1 MMAAGIHQA
10 GNKTIMNMPLNRMLP
25 LILLLIICRSASA
38 EDVFW
43 VLGSFVDE
51 NTARVEGNRISNEAG
66 VEVLL
71 FESIVNAKVQ
81 YRLLTGAL
89 VAPGGQAD
97 LRQQLLKVGVSD
109 SWILR
114 FDDGTPYMETVF
126 SDLGAGDALS
136 PTELA
141 EIDAM
146 LRDFDDEYAQGAGTW
161 VMDMAMSTEDVGAK
175 LGGTTAVGIAGNYVV
190 IGSYEIAENANDYA
204 SKLSNSLPEI
214 LAHELT
220 VRRNEVAGET
230 YYRVMVGPVLPSE
243 GTDLMEVLSEWGASD
258 AWLLS
263 GLMVPVVNSLKS
275 TNQDIRQDARQ
286 DTRQDISQPQRGF
299 RIPSQSGRQT
309 SAIPVKNDPA
319 RIDFNPVRLRKN
331 PPNFPDPRNKH

>member
-1 MMAAGIHQA
+1 
-10 GNKTIMNMPLNRMLP
+10 MPLNRMLP

-161 VMDMAMSTEDVGAK
+161 VMDMAMSTEDVGAN

-190 IGSYEIAENANDYA
+190 VGSYEIAKNANDYV

-220 VRRNEVAGET
+220 VRRA
-230 YYRVMVGPVLPSE
+230 
-243 GTDLMEVLSEWGASD
+243 
-258 AWLLS
+258 
-263 GLMVPVVNSLKS
+263 K
-275 TNQDIRQDARQ
+275 
-286 DTRQDISQPQRGF
+286 
-299 RIPSQSGRQT
+299 
-309 SAIPVKNDPA
+309 
-319 RIDFNPVRLRKN
+319 
-331 PPNFPDPRNKH
+331 

>member
-1 MMAAGIHQA
+1 MMAAGIHQS

-25 LILLLIICRSASA
+25 LILLLIICRLASA

-81 YRLLTGAL
+81 YKLLTGTL
-89 VAPGGQAD
+89 VAPGDQAD

-161 VMDMAMSTEDVGAK
+161 VRDMAMSTEDVGD
-175 LGGTTAVGIAGNYVV
+175 N
-190 IGSYEIAENANDYA
+190 IG
-204 SKLSNSLPEI
+204 LS
-214 LAHELT
+214 
-220 VRRNEVAGET
+220 
-230 YYRVMVGPVLPSE
+230 
-243 GTDLMEVLSEWGASD
+243 
-258 AWLLS
+258 
-263 GLMVPVVNSLKS
+263 S
-275 TNQDIRQDARQ
+275 TKIGRFLRQIR
-286 DTRQDISQPQRGF
+286 
-299 RIPSQSGRQT
+299 
-309 SAIPVKNDPA
+309 
-319 RIDFNPVRLRKN
+319 L
-331 PPNFPDPRNKH
+331 

>member
-1 MMAAGIHQA
+1 MMAAGIHQS

-81 YRLLTGAL
+81 YKLLTGTL
-89 VAPGGQAD
+89 VAPGDQAD

-136 PTELA
+136 PSELA

-161 VMDMAMSTEDVGAK
+161 VMDMGMSTEDVGAN
-175 LGGTTAVGIAGNYVV
+175 LGGTLQLV
-190 IGSYEIAENANDYA
+190 I
-204 SKLSNSLPEI
+204 
-214 LAHELT
+214 
-220 VRRNEVAGET
+220 
-230 YYRVMVGPVLPSE
+230 
-243 GTDLMEVLSEWGASD
+243 
-258 AWLLS
+258 
-263 GLMVPVVNSLKS
+263 
-275 TNQDIRQDARQ
+275 
-286 DTRQDISQPQRGF
+286 
-299 RIPSQSGRQT
+299 
-309 SAIPVKNDPA
+309 
-319 RIDFNPVRLRKN
+319 
-331 PPNFPDPRNKH
+331 

>member
-1 MMAAGIHQA
+1 
-10 GNKTIMNMPLNRMLP
+10 MNMLLNRMLP
-25 LILLLIICRSASA
+25 LILLLLICRSAAA

-51 NTARVEGNRISNEAG
+51 NAARVEGNRISNEAG

-89 VAPGGQAD
+89 VAPGDQED
-97 LRQQLLKVGVSD
+97 LRQQLLKVGISD
-109 SWILR
+109 VWTLR

-126 SDLGAGDALS
+126 SDLGVGEALS
-136 PTELA
+136 SSELA

-161 VMDMAMSTEDVGAK
+161 VMDMGMSTEDIGDDLVGA
-175 LGGTTAVGIAGNYVV
+175 TAVGIAGNYVIV
-190 IGSYEIAENANDYA
+190 GSYESAENANDYA
-204 SKLSNSLPEI
+204 SKLGNSLPEI
-214 LAHELT
+214 LSHELT

-243 GTDLMEVLSEWGASD
+243 EADLMEVLSGWGASD
-258 AWLLS
+258 AWLLP
-263 GLMVPVVNSLKS
+263 GVTVPVDNSLKS
-275 TNQDIRQDARQ
+275 ANQDIRQDIR
-286 DTRQDISQPQRGF
+286 QPQRGL
-299 RIPSQSGRQT
+299 RIPSQSGRQA
-309 SAIPVKNDPA
+309 SGMPLKNDPA
-319 RIDFNPVRLRKN
+319 RIDFNPVLLRKN